1 MGIKERKEREK
12 EEHRELI
19 INAARSIVKEEG
31 LGSLS
36 IRKIAAMIDYSPA
49 IIYHY
54 FKDKDEIINTLM
66 KANYGKIVDVL
77 SSADLKDEKPQD
89 RIKCLLKK
97 YIEWA
102 LDIPEEYKTILLSS
116 SDEILQHTSTLFE
129 GASVKRQAL
138 SILAKDIKA
147 IYNDKNIDDREIE
160 LTAQIIWTSTFG
172 LIIRLIVEKD
182 VSEKQRQ
189 ALIEHYINFIIDGIM
204 KRS

>member
-147 IYNDKNIDDREIE
+147 IYSDKNIDDREIE
-160 LTAQIIWTSTFG
+160 LTTQIIWTSTFG

-182 VSEKQRQ
+182 IPEKQKQ

>member
-66 KANYGKIVDVL
+66 KANYVKIVDVL
-77 SSADLKDEKPQD
+77 SAADIKDEKPKE
-89 RIKCLLKK
+89 RIKYLLKK

-102 LDIPEEYKTILLSS
+102 FDIPEEYKTILLSS

-172 LIIRLIVEKD
+172 LIIRLMVEKNIP
-182 VSEKQRQ
+182 EKQKQ

>member
-66 KANYGKIVDVL
+66 KANYVKIVDVL
-77 SSADLKDEKPQD
+77 SASDIKDEKPHD
-89 RIKCLLKK
+89 RIKYLLKK

-102 LDIPEEYKTILLSS
+102 FDIPEEYKTILLSS

-172 LIIRLIVEKD
+172 LIIRLMVEKNIP
-182 VSEKQRQ
+182 EKQKQ
-189 ALIEHYINFIIDGIM
+189 ALVEHYINFIIDGIM